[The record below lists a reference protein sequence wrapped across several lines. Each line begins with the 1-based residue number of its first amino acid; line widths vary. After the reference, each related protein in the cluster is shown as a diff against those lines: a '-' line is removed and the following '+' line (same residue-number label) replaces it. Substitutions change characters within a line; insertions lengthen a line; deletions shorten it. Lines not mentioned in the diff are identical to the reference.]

1 MSCFPSGILF
11 SPGIV
16 VAAAVQPATHHPQ
29 VARPIVHRVA
39 VLVVDVFAI
48 TLPNFAGGDCFSS
61 CCVSMCTR
69 LFRFCR
75 ALILFVLHL
84 IIASKGHSTIVP
96 RTSFCLDGNRGRKKN
111 KNFLLFRVHNC
122 MVNQGVVGGGRV
134 AGRHGGGNTK
144 STEVSIKG
152 SSLKVDGKSQS
163 TNPSEYR
170 EPKKGN

>member
-61 CCVSMCTR
+61 CCVSVCTR

-84 IIASKGHSTIVP
+84 VIAAKGHPSIVICLAV
-96 RTSFCLDGNRGRKKN
+96 CLDPGKINKFFIVTYALYHGIAGGGREEE
-111 KNFLLFRVHNC
+111 
-122 MVNQGVVGGGRV
+122 GGRV
-134 AGRHGGGNTK
+134 ALLFPPLV
-144 STEVSIKG
+144 VS
-152 SSLKVDGKSQS
+152 SAVL
-163 TNPSEYR
+163 
-170 EPKKGN
+170 